1 MCVCVYIYAL
11 KLRTVAPMCN
21 RFECNR
27 TITMTIES
35 LNADFELFD
44 INRTEMYQLVKKF
57 VAAYMAW
64 NQWDK

>member
-1 MCVCVYIYAL
+1 
-11 KLRTVAPMCN
+11 
-21 RFECNR
+21 
-27 TITMTIES
+27 MTIES